1 MTIEALLLNGFK
13 SVEADKYD
21 SLHSECMRTRQPP
34 YEIVADGSD
43 EGGTSHWIVLFCK
56 RYWLADVLG
65 VGGRGCG
72 RRVVSG
78 GKDLLPAQS
87 ERFSSVKICRL

>member
-1 MTIEALLLNGFK
+1 
-13 SVEADKYD
+13 
-21 SLHSECMRTRQPP
+21 MRTQHLP

-43 EGGTSHWIVLFCK
+43 DGGIVLFCK
-56 RYWLADVLG
+56 RYWLEG

-72 RRVVSG
+72 RRVASV

-87 ERFSSVKICRL
+87 GAVSKRQNL